1 VTFLGTVSEEKLQ
14 ECYRQASVF
23 LLTPQQIG
31 LNFEGVGLVYI
42 EAGAYGLPVVGTRVG
57 GVPDAIRH
65 DLTGFVF
72 EPDDPDGIASSIVRL
87 LTDKKL
93 AAAMGQANRDWA
105 ETLTWERFAR
115 EQVEVYRALL

>member
-1 VTFLGTVSEEKLQ
+1 MLSTGIG
-14 ECYRQASVF
+14 F

-31 LNFEGVGLVYI
+31 LNFEGFGLVYI

-115 EQVEVYRALL
+115 EQAEVYRALL